1 MGTTHALLASSTFFA
16 FPHFFIRL
24 AGLDHLH
31 SLHIFNIL
39 LSLYDTI
46 TITINTMSFKS
57 TIMAAAAIFAT
68 SNAHMIMKS
77 PVPYSADKIDN
88 APITAEQYPCKSN
101 LGFTV
106 STMNSMAVG
115 EKQSLTFSGSAVHG
129 GGSCQLSVTTDTEP
143 TKDSVFKVIKSIEGG
158 CPGIEGPEAFDFEL
172 PDSIPNGKATFAWTW
187 FAKLSG
193 GPEMYMNCAPIEV
206 TGGAS
211 DKSKFN
217 ALPDMLV
224 ANIAST
230 TCKQEV
236 SKDLKFPNPGSN
248 LQTGA
253 DDANVVDPT
262 GDCGSTGTTPSDPSE
277 PSSPAGEQP
286 SAAPTTPN
294 DGQYSPAPTTPIAG
308 EPSAAPTTPA
318 AGQSSALPSNGGG
331 VFAPGASS
339 AASVAPSAAPTVPS
353 TSTTL
358 VTVTA
363 TPTVPSQVAPTV
375 PAGTGSPATPS
386 TPSTPSAGGSGTC
399 TENGAVVCNGAD
411 QFGLCN
417 NGEVVWQA
425 VAAGTTCVNG
435 SITKRGYNGRI
446 VRPRWSSRRVAN

>member
-1 MGTTHALLASSTFFA
+1 
-16 FPHFFIRL
+16 
-24 AGLDHLH
+24 
-31 SLHIFNIL
+31 
-39 LSLYDTI
+39 
-46 TITINTMSFKS
+46 
-57 TIMAAAAIFAT
+57 
-68 SNAHMIMKS
+68 
-77 PVPYSADKIDN
+77 
-88 APITAEQYPCKSN
+88 
-101 LGFTV
+101 
-106 STMNSMAVG
+106 
-115 EKQSLTFSGSAVHG
+115 
-129 GGSCQLSVTTDTEP
+129 
-143 TKDSVFKVIKSIEGG
+143 
-158 CPGIEGPEAFDFEL
+158 
-172 PDSIPNGKATFAWTW
+172 
-187 FAKLSG
+187 
-193 GPEMYMNCAPIEV
+193 
-206 TGGAS
+206 
-211 DKSKFN
+211 
-217 ALPDMLV
+217 MLV

-277 PSSPAGEQP
+277 PSSPAGDQ
-286 SAAPTTPN
+286 
-294 DGQYSPAPTTPIAG
+294 
-308 EPSAAPTTPA
+308 PSAAPTTPA